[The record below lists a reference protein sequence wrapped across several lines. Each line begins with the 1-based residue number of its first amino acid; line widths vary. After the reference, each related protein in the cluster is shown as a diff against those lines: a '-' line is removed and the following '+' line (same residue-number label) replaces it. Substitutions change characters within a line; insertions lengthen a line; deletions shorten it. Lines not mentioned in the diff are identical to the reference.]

1 MSRESSRES
10 WPPSLSRGVD
20 VILKEIAE
28 VGEHA
33 GVYRMLGESGEVLYV
48 GKAKYLRRRVMSY
61 TRPTLL
67 PQRIQRMIAL
77 TFKMEFIT
85 TRTEAEA
92 LLLEANLIKSLKP
105 KYNVL
110 LKDDKSYPYILLT
123 NDHEFP
129 QLLKFRGKAMDGGKY
144 FGPFA
149 SGYAVSK
156 TLSFLQRIFRLRNCS
171 DSYFAARKAPCL
183 QYHIKRCTAPCVGKV
198 SVAEYAQQVK
208 DTADF
213 LKGKS
218 RDIQDRLV
226 AQMQEA
232 SVAENYELAAQL
244 RDRVKMLTQIQSL
257 QGLNFTGLG
266 DADVIAAVL
275 REGSVCIQ
283 LFSFRASQNYGNKPF
298 FLTEDQVAQS
308 SGNLA
313 EILAGFMAQLYQS
326 RPAPPK
332 IFTNIIPHDVAILE
346 EAYRVRIKT
355 PQRGELTE
363 LIDFA
368 QRNAQEAL
376 TRHLLERGSSK
387 KLLQEVAALLGL
399 DDIPQRIEIYDNS
412 HVSGTNM
419 VGAMV
424 VAGPEGFEKK
434 SYRTFNI
441 RMASAS
447 DDYGMMR
454 EVMTRRFEKI
464 DPVDFG
470 QAEKNWPQLLL
481 IDGGLGQLNAVHE
494 ILDCLGVSNHLTIVG
509 IAKGED
515 RNAGREKFF
524 IKGQEMF
531 QLPINDPV
539 LHYLQRL
546 RDEAHRFAIGAH
558 RARRKKSALTS
569 RLDDVPGIGA
579 ARKKAL
585 LHHFGSFKAVE
596 DASVDQLLK
605 VPGISKSIAQKI
617 HNFFESVAR

>member
-257 QGLNFTGLG
+257 QGLNSMGLG

-617 HNFFESVAR
+617 HNFFESAAR

>member
-1 MSRESSRES
+1 MSRELSRAA

-28 VGEHA
+28 IGEHA
-33 GVYRMLGESGEVLYV
+33 GVYRMLGEGGEVLYV

-123 NDHEFP
+123 TDHDYP
-129 QLLKFRGKAMDGGKY
+129 QLLKFRGKATEKGKY

-149 SGYAVSK
+149 SGYAVSE
-156 TLSFLQRIFRLRNCS
+156 TLSFLQRVFRLRNCS

-183 QYHIKRCTAPCVGKV
+183 QYHIKRCTAPCVAKV
-198 SVAEYAQQVK
+198 TREEYAQQVK
-208 DTADF
+208 DTSDF

-218 RDIQDRLV
+218 REIQERLLT
-226 AQMQEA
+226 QMQA
-232 SVAENYELAAQL
+232 AAQAEEFEQAAQL
-244 RDRVKMLTQIQSL
+244 RDRIKMLTQIQSL
-257 QGLNFTGLG
+257 QGLNSMGIG
-266 DADVIAAVL
+266 DADIIAVVQ

-283 LFSFRASQNYGNKPF
+283 MFTYRASQNYGNKPF
-298 FLTEDQVAQS
+298 FMNEDQVENGAGS
-308 SGNLA
+308 LHELLS
-313 EILAGFMAQLYQS
+313 GFMAQLYQS

-332 IFTNIIPHDVAILE
+332 IFTNIIPHDADVLE
-346 EAYRVRIKT
+346 DAFGVQIKT
-355 PQRGELTE
+355 PQRGDVTE
-363 LIDFA
+363 LIKFA
-368 QRNAQEAL
+368 ERNAQEAL
-376 TRHLLERGSSK
+376 TRHLLERGSNK
-387 KLLQEVAALLGL
+387 KLLQDVAALFGL
-399 DDIPQRIEIYDNS
+399 DDIPRRIEIYDNS

-434 SYRTFNI
+434 SYRTYNI

-454 EVMTRRFEKI
+454 EVMQRRFGKI
-464 DPVDFG
+464 DPADYG
-470 QAEKNWPQLLL
+470 QADRNWPQLLL

-494 ILDCLGVSNHLTIVG
+494 VLDALGASDHLTIVG

-546 RDEAHRFAIGAH
+546 RDEAHRFAIGTH
-558 RARRKKSALTS
+558 RARRKKSGLTS

-585 LHHFGSFKAVE
+585 LHHFGSSKAVE
-596 DASVDQLLK
+596 DASRDQLAR
-605 VPGISKSIAQKI
+605 VQGISKSVAEKI
-617 HNFFESVAR
+617 YNFFRN

>member
-1 MSRESSRES
+1 MSRELSRAA

-28 VGEHA
+28 IGEHA
-33 GVYRMLGESGEVLYV
+33 GVYRMLGEGGEVLYV

-67 PQRIQRMIAL
+67 PQRIRRMIAL

-123 NDHEFP
+123 TDHDYP
-129 QLLKFRGKAMDGGKY
+129 QLLKFRGKATEKGKY

-149 SGYAVSK
+149 SGYAVSE
-156 TLSFLQRIFRLRNCS
+156 TLSFLQRVFRLRNCS
-171 DSYFAARKAPCL
+171 DSYFAARKSPCL
-183 QYHIKRCTAPCVGKV
+183 QYHIKRCTAPCVAKV
-198 SVAEYAQQVK
+198 TREEYAQQVK
-208 DTADF
+208 DTSDF

-218 RDIQDRLV
+218 REIQERLLT
-226 AQMQEA
+226 QMQA
-232 SVAENYELAAQL
+232 AAQAEEFEQAAQL
-244 RDRVKMLTQIQSL
+244 RDRIKMLTQIQSL
-257 QGLNFTGLG
+257 QGLNSMGIG
-266 DADVIAAVL
+266 DADIIAVVQ

-283 LFSFRASQNYGNKPF
+283 MFTYRASQNYGNKPF
-298 FLTEDQVAQS
+298 FMNEDQVENGAGS
-308 SGNLA
+308 LHELLS
-313 EILAGFMAQLYQS
+313 GFMAQLYQS

-332 IFTNIIPHDVAILE
+332 IFTNIIPHDADVLE
-346 EAYRVRIKT
+346 DAFGVQIKT
-355 PQRGELTE
+355 PQRGDVTE
-363 LIDFA
+363 LIKFA
-368 QRNAQEAL
+368 ERNAQEAL
-376 TRHLLERGSSK
+376 TRHLLERGSNK
-387 KLLQEVAALLGL
+387 KLLQDVAALFGL
-399 DDIPQRIEIYDNS
+399 DDIPRRIEIYDNS

-434 SYRTFNI
+434 SYRTYNI

-454 EVMTRRFEKI
+454 EVMQRRFGKI
-464 DPVDFG
+464 DAADYG
-470 QAEKNWPQLLL
+470 QADRNWPQLLL

-494 ILDCLGVSNHLTIVG
+494 VLDALGASDHLTIVG

-524 IKGQEMF
+524 IKDQEMF

-546 RDEAHRFAIGAH
+546 RDEAHRFAIGTH
-558 RARRKKSALTS
+558 RARRKKSGLTS

-585 LHHFGSFKAVE
+585 LHHFGSSKSVE
-596 DASVDQLLK
+596 DASLDQLLK
-605 VPGISKSIAQKI
+605 VPGVSKSVAEKI
-617 HNFFESVAR
+617 YNFFRN